1 MSTLHCQLLI
11 VLKGGYA
18 VQEKISQG
26 QFSKLIA
33 VIIISTVFLRLP
45 RELALVA
52 EWDSPFSLIL
62 GYGAAW
68 LIGLIVIWIS
78 LKHPEDTFVG
88 YSKKILGPFFG
99 WIFGLM
105 VFLVF
110 MNFCILAIRISGIT
124 YAVAGYTNTPM
135 IVFCGVIVLLAVW
148 ILKEGLEV
156 LGRVVEVIYVP
167 LILSIIFLPL
177 LVLNKIELNN
187 LLPVL
192 AFGPEPVLKGA
203 VLAFSIGVK
212 HVFLVGLLISMIQ
225 NLNKKVYIAYL
236 YGVSVGTFMIL
247 LMVISTIGV
256 FSVGDVQRFYL
267 PPYQLA
273 KVVEIGGFI
282 SGVEVILLGIW
293 TIASLLE
300 VTIFL
305 YISVVIISQLLN
317 VNYRD
322 ILLPLA
328 FLFLSMSM
336 APMDSFQ
343 VEREIG
349 FLGIYGVIPII
360 LLFVLL
366 MIPGQLLYQRAIKNK
381 FRTGDDFNK

>member
-1 MSTLHCQLLI
+1 
-11 VLKGGYA
+11 

-26 QFSKLIA
+26 QFLKLII

-45 RELALVA
+45 RELAIVA

-62 GYGAAW
+62 GYGTAW

-78 LKHPEDTFVG
+78 LKHPGDTFVA
-88 YSKKILGPFFG
+88 YSKKILGPYLG
-99 WIFGLM
+99 WVFGLM

-110 MNFCILAIRISGIT
+110 MNFCILTIRISGIT
-124 YAVAGYTNTPM
+124 YTVAGYANTPM
-135 IVFCGVIVLLAVW
+135 IVFSGVVVLLAVW
-148 ILKEGLEV
+148 ILKEGIEV
-156 LGRVVEVIYVP
+156 LGRVVEILFVP
-167 LILSIIFLPL
+167 LILSIIMLFLL
-177 LVLNKIELNN
+177 TVNKIHLDN

-192 AFGPEPVLKGA
+192 AFGPEPVLNGA
-203 VLAFSIGVK
+203 VLAFSVGVK

-225 NLNKKVYIAYL
+225 NLNKKIYAAYS
-236 YGVSVGTFMIL
+236 YGLFAGAFMIL

-256 FSVGDVQRFYL
+256 FSVHDVKRFYL
-267 PPYQLA
+267 PPYHLA

-305 YISVVIISQLLN
+305 YISVMIISQLLN

-336 APMDSFQ
+336 APMDNFQ
-343 VEREIG
+343 VEREIEL
-349 FLGIYGVIPII
+349 LGIYGVMPIA

-366 MIPGQLLYQRAIKNK
+366 MVPGQLLYQRIRKNK
-381 FRTGDDFNK
+381 PRTGDDSNK